1 MATVKWNWCP
11 LKDVHEWYA
20 HYKRGLLTVSFVDE
34 DMINPLIILLKRLPA
49 TQTLEFQ
56 GFEGTGRLLLVRAAG
71 YLRKLKNILNRPPHF
86 ILALYKW
93 PPLLWKLRNSSYKS
107 CRSSTHTVEPPWAT
121 TSRIKRPPLITTA
134 NPKHQNVS
142 DRDHL
147 LGLKA

>member
-1 MATVKWNWCP
+1 MTSER
-11 LKDVHEWYA
+11 L
-20 HYKRGLLTVSFVDE
+20 VSRFFHFKLSFTSTSTDLMSY